1 METIAHLIDALAH
14 RPASELV
21 EDTTGERIDGPGAE
35 EILLAHPDVPEVAVV
50 GAHDPLYGEVV
61 AAFLVPRP
69 GAALDPGGIAGWC
82 ALRLADFK
90 CPAQVTIVPE
100 LAKGPTGKILKGPL
114 RTASLTLRSGS
125 N

>member
-1 METIAHLIDALAH
+1 M
-14 RPASELV
+14 
-21 EDTTGERIDGPGAE
+21 
-35 EILLAHPDVPEVAVV
+35 V
-50 GAHDPLYGEVV
+50 GAPDPLYGKVV

-69 GAALDPGGIAGWC
+69 GAALDPGGIARWC

-90 CPAQVTIVPE
+90 CPAQVMIVPE
-100 LAKGPTGKILKGPL
+100 LAQGPTGKILKGPL